1 MDRTKIAIIIPYFG
15 KFPGWIDLYLFS
27 CSKNSFI
34 DFWFFTDCDIP
45 HKVYKNTFF
54 KKITFKEYCEQVSHA
69 LGITFAPENPYKLCD
84 LKVFYGIIHEN
95 LLKEYD
101 FWGFG
106 DLDLMY
112 GDLSLIINENKLG
125 KYELITTHADRIAGH
140 FTIIKKNSKFTT
152 LCYKIENW
160 KSKLEDERGLGVD
173 EHDFTWLVH
182 PFQKQIWRFHRI
194 LSKIIKIH
202 PYKFFEIFNNITN
215 LFTKYSIR
223 EYYTSPLPENGE
235 SWIYDIKKNTII
247 NPDNIEI
254 PYLHFLFFKKT
265 PFRKTD
271 YYWRE
276 DFYQIDK
283 SYINDKGFIII
294 NNHNIR
300 YKDEYNTNSVC
311 L

>member
-15 KFPGWIDLYLFS
+15 KFPDWIDLYLFS

-54 KKITFKEYCEQVSHA
+54 KKITFKEYCEWVSHA

-112 GDLSLIINENKLG
+112 GDLSLVVNKNTLG
-125 KYELITTHADRIAGH
+125 RYNIITTHADRVAGH
-140 FTIIKKNSKFTT
+140 FTIIKRESKYSAFC
-152 LCYKIENW
+152 LKIKNW
-160 KSKLEDERGLGVD
+160 KDRLEDKFVFGLD
-173 EHDFTWLVH
+173 EHDFTALIYPIHKWV
-182 PFQKQIWRFHRI
+182 WRLHRLTSI
-194 LSKIIKIH
+194 HHYKLFAFFNAITRLFSDISIK
-202 PYKFFEIFNNITN
+202 
-215 LFTKYSIR
+215 
-223 EYYTSPLPENGE
+223 EYNTSPLPKSGE
-235 SWIYDIKKNTII
+235 TWVYNIKLNKII
-247 NPDNIEI
+247 APNKSEI

-265 PFRKTD
+265 PFWD
-271 YYWRE
+271 NENYWK
-276 DFYQIDK
+276 DGYYQISDEFESNKGTIIVNNK
-283 SYINDKGFIII
+283 SISF
-294 NNHNIR
+294 
-300 YKDEYNTNSVC
+300 EV
-311 L
+311 